1 MGRVD
6 LHTTP
11 KAVAS
16 AIEPMDAA
24 KKLRLQ
30 KAAKD
35 FEAVLV
41 GYMLKSMRSSVQ
53 KADEFGESFGS
64 ETIEG
69 MFDSEVARSMSRGG
83 SFGIAEMLYK
93 KLAGEPMPKH
103 PAHAAASVVRPA
115 SGTTAAAVGGQRS
128 EPAMASPPP
137 AAASTP
143 VAATMSAV
151 AIVAPQTGGTVT
163 ASAPADEARTAAG
176 NLSPVPAAVR
186 RSEPVSAQPKPA
198 SADASFTA
206 ARAQK
211 RSVHRR
217 DAAPADLV
225 APYSSIIDTAAEEHG
240 IDANLLKAVIATESA
255 GRPNAVSS
263 KNAKGLMQI
272 IDSTAADL
280 GITDVWD
287 PEQNIRGG
295 AKYLRQ
301 LLDRFDGDAR
311 LAVASYNAGPGTV
324 ERHNGVPPIRETR
337 DYVQRVMRYLELF
350 EQEGPTHAD

>member
-137 AAASTP
+137 AAAFAVTLCPDSLNTQRALTP
-143 VAATMSAV
+143 GSIGGQTSGPQGC
-151 AIVAPQTGGTVT
+151 AP
-163 ASAPADEARTAAG
+163 
-176 NLSPVPAAVR
+176 
-186 RSEPVSAQPKPA
+186 
-198 SADASFTA
+198 
-206 ARAQK
+206 
-211 RSVHRR
+211 
-217 DAAPADLV
+217 
-225 APYSSIIDTAAEEHG
+225 
-240 IDANLLKAVIATESA
+240 
-255 GRPNAVSS
+255 
-263 KNAKGLMQI
+263 
-272 IDSTAADL
+272 
-280 GITDVWD
+280 
-287 PEQNIRGG
+287 
-295 AKYLRQ
+295 
-301 LLDRFDGDAR
+301 RFI
-311 LAVASYNAGPGTV
+311 NT
-324 ERHNGVPPIRETR
+324 T
-337 DYVQRVMRYLELF
+337 
-350 EQEGPTHAD
+350 